1 MTAIDW
7 NKKEAPRK
15 AFGEAL
21 AALGEAYPRLLVL
34 DADVGT
40 STMSSIFQKKYPDRF
55 LQMGIAEANMLGV
68 AAGLAA
74 VGFTPFVST
83 FAAFMSRRA
92 LDQIAISV
100 AYPRLNVKINGS
112 YGGIPTG
119 RAGATHQA
127 LEDIAI
133 MRAIPSMKILAPAD
147 GAETRLAVKLA
158 LDTEGPVYLSTV
170 RCDVPALF
178 GDSHKLEWAKA
189 VKVAEGGDLTIISCG
204 MMTYKALAAAEILRK
219 DGVSAAVIHMP
230 SVKPID
236 EEAVVAASRQTGLIL
251 TLENHNVVGGLG
263 GAVAE
268 ITAQLAPCKVARL
281 GIPDCFGESG
291 DDEEIFRKHGCDEN
305 SAAKR
310 AKEELKKKR
319 G

>member
-1 MTAIDW
+1 MTTIDW

-21 AALGEAYPRLLVL
+21 AALGEAYPRLMVL

-40 STMSSIFQKKYPDRF
+40 STMTSIFQKKYPGRF

-100 AYPRLNVKINGS
+100 AYPKLNVKINGS

-127 LEDIAI
+127 LEDVAI
-133 MRAIPSMKILAPAD
+133 MRAIPNVKILVPAD
-147 GAETRLAVKLA
+147 GVETRVAVKLA
-158 LDTEGPVYLSTV
+158 LDTDGPVYLSTV
-170 RCDVPALF
+170 RCDVPAIF
-178 GDSHKLEWAKA
+178 GDSHKLEWGKA
-189 VKVAEGGDLTIISCG
+189 VKLADGGDLTIISCG
-204 MMTYKALAAAEILRK
+204 MMTYKALLAAEILRNE
-219 DGVSAAVIHMP
+219 GVNAAVLHMP
-230 SVKPID
+230 SVKPMD
-236 EEAVVAASRQTGLIL
+236 ENAVAAASRETGLII
-251 TLENHNVVGGLG
+251 TLENHNIVGGLG

-268 ITAQLAPCKVARL
+268 ITAQSAPCRVVRL
-281 GIPDCFGESG
+281 GLPDCFGESG
-291 DDEEIFRKHGCDEN
+291 DDEAIFRKHGCDEK
-305 SAAKR
+305 SVAER
-310 AKEELKKKR
+310 AKEELRKKR
-319 G
+319 N